1 MNNRTF
7 LSTVPSLAR
16 ILAVLC
22 ILLSIGAF
30 MKMDIRKFPEQ
41 PVPEYT
47 IQMSVP
53 GLSSMEVDQTI
64 TLPVEAAVRS
74 LGSSLKITAESRQGI
89 STLTV
94 QTTERLGSDYRE
106 RLEKKL
112 NDVTKQLP
120 VREWSIRQDNLAD
133 SRIGYFLLRGADVQ
147 TLSDVAQFTVYEKL
161 INLPG
166 VARIDL
172 DTQAARQQVDILFR
186 PSMLHAYGLTPA
198 DVLNQLPA
206 EVKGDQIGSIGRGVE
221 QTTVQWYSETEGP
234 FGLGKQ
240 MIETQQGF
248 VPLKTL
254 ADIRDLRGSKGE
266 EVPVYRGE
274 PAVGVTLYA
283 AETGQ
288 VPTMRSQIL
297 QVVEELNETAAGI
310 YQLDLVEDNMEPL
323 SRSLSQLTWL
333 VLLATALVA
342 ISLGYIQKSITVALL
357 SFVGVL
363 MATGSLLGGMW
374 LAGLPLTLPTLAP
387 VCLFALLYIGA
398 GSALFSRLYNQS
410 TLTVSS
416 SLQASWSLTRP
427 VLLTLVMLTACWFGV
442 MLTDFIEAKDRVVL
456 QSAWPILLFGTL
468 AMLLVYS
475 FILPVLAGT
484 WITEREERL
493 VRTAKPRNKA
503 AGYLLNRWESTVKKG
518 YLTYGVTLAVSLFVT
533 VLLHSFVLV
542 DPYVHT
548 AVDEKKL
555 TLEMVQGSTID
566 DAIRAAQI
574 AEERL
579 RGISEVRDVY
589 TIATR
594 DRLAFTLQMK
604 DKYEWTRSL
613 IELDKELDK
622 QLREIP
628 GTDPFLLVV
637 NDRIKSRMEF
647 TVKGPSIQPGEE
659 ISKEILNLILR
670 VTTRDDK
677 GREIVTDAR
686 IGEARKGTY
695 LDLRP
700 KTDMLTRYRVTEA
713 DIRRQLEGYLGEQA
727 LGSVHWN
734 GKNVAV
740 NARFPENWMDHP
752 DQVKQILIRTPE
764 GAVPLEQLVDWSYG
778 DPQPVYNREDG
789 LYVFKISSAVSS
801 PMRLDIM
808 SSTIPLRLQKSMSI
822 PEGYTILNA
831 DQLEKLEKELASK
844 NDFSSRV
851 IAIVGLAVSVL
862 LASLLLQRRT
872 RDGMFG
878 IALLPLISGAATLG
892 LLVMDHPLNVM
903 GFYGIAAAV
912 AIMVQQSLIYLDQI
926 LADRTSSTDIW
937 KELCASTSRV
947 AAGQA
952 VVFAAILIVCLPL
965 ASGWLVEGSFVSS
978 FTSSLLFGVLLAAF
992 TTMVLLPGMQFA
1004 AEWKQTVKGEWSLPI
1019 VIRSLW
1025 NWWENE
1031 RIRRQDKK
1039 EAILRLK
1046 KARREA
1052 LQDSKHTPSNRKK
1065 ELSQEDFLPVS
1076 SSLGKDA

>member
-7 LSTVPSLAR
+7 FSTVPSLAR

-41 PVPEYT
+41 SVPEYT
-47 IQMSVP
+47 IQMTVP

-74 LGSSLKITAESRQGI
+74 LGSSLKITAESRQGA

-112 NDVTKQLP
+112 NEVTKQLP
-120 VREWSIRQDNLAD
+120 VKEWSIRQDNLAD
-133 SRIGYFLLRGADVQ
+133 SRIGFFLLRGSDVQ
-147 TLSDVAQFTVYEKL
+147 TLADVAQFTVYEKL

-186 PSMLHAYGLTPA
+186 PSMLLAYGLTPA

-206 EVKGDQIGSIGRGVE
+206 EVKADQVGAIGRGVE
-221 QTTVQWYSETEGP
+221 QTTVQWYSETDGP

-240 MIETQQGF
+240 MIETRQGY

-274 PAVGVTLYA
+274 PAIGVTLYA
-283 AETGQ
+283 ADSGQ

-297 QVVEELNETAAGI
+297 QTVKELNETASGM

-333 VLLATALVA
+333 VLLAAALVA
-342 ISLGYIQKSITVALL
+342 ISLGSIQKSLTVALL

-374 LAGLPLTLPTLAP
+374 LAGLPLTLSTLAP

-398 GSALFSRLYNQS
+398 GSALFSRLYNQP

-416 SLQASWSLTRP
+416 SLQASRSLIRP
-427 VLLTLVMLTACWFGV
+427 MLLTIVMLTACWFGV

-456 QSAWPILLFGTL
+456 LSAWPVLLLGTL
-468 AMLLVYS
+468 ALLLVYG
-475 FILPVLAGT
+475 FLLPVLAGT
-484 WITEREERL
+484 WITEREERSI
-493 VRTAKPRNKA
+493 RTAKPQNQTTR
-503 AGYLLNRWESTVKKG
+503 YLLTLWERTVKKG
-518 YLTYGVTLAVSLFVT
+518 YLTYGVTLVVSLFVT

-613 IELDKELDK
+613 SELEKELDK

-647 TVKGPSIQPGEE
+647 TVKGPSIQTGEE
-659 ISKEILNLILR
+659 ISKEILNLMVR
-670 VTTRDDK
+670 VTTRDNK
-677 GREIVTDAR
+677 GLEIVTDER
-686 IGEARKGTY
+686 IGEVRTGTY

-700 KTDMLTRYRVTEA
+700 KADMLTRYRVTEA
-713 DIRRQLEGYLGEQA
+713 DIRRQVEAYLGEQA

-734 GKNVAV
+734 GKKVAV

-764 GAVPLEQLVDWSYG
+764 GAVPLDHLVNWSYG
-778 DPQPVYNREDG
+778 EPAPVYSREDG

-808 SSTIPLRLQKSMSI
+808 SSTIPDRLQKNMTI

-831 DQLEKLEKELASK
+831 DQLEKLEKEQ
-844 NDFSSRV
+844 SSQKDTSGR
-851 IAIVGLAVSVL
+851 ILSIVGLAVCVI

-892 LLVMDHPLNVM
+892 LLVLDRPLNVM

-912 AIMVQQSLIYLDQI
+912 AIMVQQSLIYLDQCF
-926 LADRTSSTDIW
+926 ADRTTSKDIW
-937 KELCASTSRV
+937 NEQCASTSRV

-952 VVFAAILIVCLPL
+952 VVFAAILIVCLPFV
-965 ASGWLVEGSFVSS
+965 SGWLVGGSFVSS
-978 FTSSLLFGVLLAAF
+978 FMSSLLFGVLMAAF
-992 TTMVLLPGMQFA
+992 TAMVLVPGMQFA

-1019 VIRSLW
+1019 MLRSTR

-1046 KARREA
+1046 KVRRES
-1052 LQDSKHTPSNRKK
+1052 QQGSNQTTSERKK

>member
-1 MNNRTF
+1 
-7 LSTVPSLAR
+7 
-16 ILAVLC
+16 
-22 ILLSIGAF
+22 
-30 MKMDIRKFPEQ
+30 MDIRKFPEQ
-41 PVPEYT
+41 SVPEYT
-47 IQMSVP
+47 IQMTVP

-74 LGSSLKITAESRQGI
+74 LGSSLKIKAESRQGM

-112 NDVTKQLP
+112 NEVTKSLP
-120 VREWSIRQDNLAD
+120 VKEWSIRQDNLED
-133 SRIGYFLLRGADVQ
+133 SRIGYFLLRGSDVQ
-147 TLSDVAQFTVYEKL
+147 TLADVAQFTVYDKL

-172 DTQAARQQVDILFR
+172 DTQTARQQVDILFR
-186 PSMLHAYGLTPA
+186 PSMLLAYGLTPA

-206 EVKGDQIGSIGRGVE
+206 EIKGDQVGAFGRGME
-221 QTTVQWYSETEGP
+221 QTTVQWYSETDGP

-240 MIETQQGF
+240 MIETQQGY

-254 ADIRDLRGSKGE
+254 ADIRDRRGSKGE
-266 EVPVYRGE
+266 EVPVYHGE
-274 PAVGVTLYA
+274 PAIGVTLYA
-283 AETGQ
+283 ADSGQ

-297 QVVEELNETAAGI
+297 QAVKELNETAAGM

-323 SRSLSQLTWL
+323 SGSLSQLTWL
-333 VLLATALVA
+333 VLLAAALVA
-342 ISLGYIQKSITVALL
+342 ISLGFIQKSITVSLL
-357 SFVGVL
+357 SFIGVL

-374 LAGLPLTLPTLAP
+374 LGGLPLTLSTLAP

-398 GSALFSRLYNQS
+398 GSALFSRLYNQPILS
-410 TLTVSS
+410 VSS
-416 SLQASWSLTRP
+416 SLQASWSLIRP
-427 VLLTLVMLTACWFGV
+427 MLLTIVMLTACWFGV

-456 QSAWPILLFGTL
+456 LSAWPILLLGTL
-468 AMLLVYS
+468 AMLLVYG
-475 FILPVLAGT
+475 FILPVIAGT
-484 WITEREERL
+484 WITEREVRL
-493 VRTAKPRNKA
+493 DSTAKPRKKA
-503 AGYLLNRWESTVKKG
+503 TGYLLHLWESTVKKG

-579 RGISEVRDVY
+579 RGISEVHDVY
-589 TIATR
+589 TIANR

-613 IELDKELDK
+613 IELEKELDK
-622 QLREIP
+622 QLRDIP
-628 GTDPFLLVV
+628 KTDPFLLVV

-647 TVKGPSIQPGEE
+647 TVKGPSIQLGQE

-695 LDLRP
+695 LDLSP
-700 KTDMLTRYRVTEA
+700 KADMLTRYRVTEA

-734 GKNVAV
+734 GKKVAL

-764 GAVPLEQLVDWSYG
+764 GAVPLEHLVDWSYG
-778 DPQPVYNREDG
+778 DPPPVYNREDG

-801 PMRLDIM
+801 PARLDIM
-808 SSTIPLRLQKSMSI
+808 SSTIPYRLQKSMTI

-831 DQLEKLEKELASK
+831 DQLEKLEKEQSSQKDVSGRVLAL
-844 NDFSSRV
+844 
-851 IAIVGLAVSVL
+851 AGLAVTVI
-862 LASLLLQRRT
+862 LASLLLQGRT

-892 LLVMDHPLNVM
+892 LLVMDRPLNVM

-926 LADRTSSTDIW
+926 FADRTSSKDIW
-937 KELCASTSRV
+937 NEQCASTSRV

-952 VVFAAILIVCLPL
+952 VVFAAILIVCVPFV
-965 ASGWLVEGSFVSS
+965 SGWLVEGSFVSS
-978 FTSSLLFGVLLAAF
+978 FTSSLLFGVMMAAF
-992 TTMVLLPGMQFA
+992 TAMVLVPGMQFA

-1019 VIRSLW
+1019 MLRSTR

-1046 KARREA
+1046 KVRKEA
-1052 LQDSKHTPSNRKK
+1052 QRGSNQTTSERKS